1 MENDPTNL
9 ERIAALEH
17 ALQATES
24 KAQKYAQELE
34 NLRQQYADNLF
45 EERKI
50 NKRLHEE
57 HHQLQRDY
65 GQLRVQKGGF
75 GIKVLVLSGFSGF
88 LTGVLLC
95 AVYVIFLKPKDPHTA
110 LFAEF
115 KDAHQFNYERA
126 ITAGDFESVERDL
139 QLNLEAREYKPI
151 HPEIE
156 FVKKI
161 VGAAKRRCDKSG
173 N

>member
-1 MENDPTNL
+1 MENDPANL

-17 ALQATES
+17 ALQAAES

-34 NLRQQYADNLF
+34 NLRQQYADSLF
-45 EERKI
+45 EERKL

-75 GIKVLVLSGFSGF
+75 GIKVLVLSGFAGF

-95 AVYVIFLKPKDPHTA
+95 AVYIFFLKPKDQQA
-110 LFAEF
+110 MLFAEF
-115 KDAHQFNYERA
+115 RDAHQFNYERA
-126 ITAGDFESVERDL
+126 INAGDFESVERDL
-139 QLNLEAREYKPI
+139 QANLEVRAYKPI
-151 HPEIE
+151 RPEIE

-161 VGAAKRRCDKSG
+161 VGAARRRCDQSG